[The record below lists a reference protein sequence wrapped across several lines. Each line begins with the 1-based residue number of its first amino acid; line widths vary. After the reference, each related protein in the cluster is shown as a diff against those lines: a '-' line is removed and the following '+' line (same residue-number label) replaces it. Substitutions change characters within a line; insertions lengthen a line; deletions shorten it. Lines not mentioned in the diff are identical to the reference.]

1 MMSLQLAANGFPI
14 ALVDIGR
21 AVLHANNSINKRTG
35 LIKFGDVS
43 KTSYRDL
50 REIIFSAKVRKHRGG
65 QHIVTNRIEPDP
77 KNALRLIRR
86 RFGAKA
92 PLAENVFTRDE
103 REVLR
108 FHCLYGRVVRNPREE
123 LSEQYR
129 GMRLLLQGA
138 PALKSTFVAVV
149 NLLKLKL
156 LLQDICKMLKNN
168 SARLCLRVPKWIDRS
183 DVRP

>member
-35 LIKFGDVS
+35 LINFGDVS

-65 QHIVTNRIEPDP
+65 QHIVTNRIEPHP
-77 KNALRLIRR
+77 KNPLRLIRR
-86 RFGAKA
+86 RFGTKA
-92 PLAENVFTRDE
+92 PVAENVFPRDE

-108 FHCLYGRVVRNPREE
+108 FHCLDGRVVRNPREE
-123 LSEQYR
+123 LSQQQGKGY
-129 GMRLLLQGA
+129 LLLQCA
-138 PALKSTFVAVV
+138 PMVNGIFVAVV
-149 NLLKLKL
+149 EFLELKL
-156 LLQDICKMLKNN
+156 LFQRVCEVLKDETE
-168 SARLCLRVPKWIDRS
+168 RLSIRVAKRVD
-183 DVRP
+183 